1 MGSVPGLGRS
11 SGGGHGNPL
20 QSSCLENS
28 MDREPSGLHKFAE
41 LATTEATEH
50 AHIQHIFIIH
60 LSVDEHLDC
69 CHLLTIVNNAAVNL
83 GVHIS
88 L

>member
-1 MGSVPGLGRS
+1 MAYIYAIIAHKCNFFHTVCLIYLYLSV
-11 SGGGHGNPL
+11 
-20 QSSCLENS
+20 
-28 MDREPSGLHKFAE
+28 LHKFAE